1 MPVSREIVAQFEVR
15 KALILLDNPGFG
27 RPYFEPGGRRFES
40 VRARLFIKGDAEI
53 SIACAI
59 QSVIAIGPH
68 ESFAPELPEFPVQ
81 QLVILTSADRAARG
95 HRLCY

>member
-1 MPVSREIVAQFEVR
+1 
-15 KALILLDNPGFG
+15 
-27 RPYFEPGGRRFES
+27 
-40 VRARLFIKGDAEI
+40 LFIKGDAEI